1 MLSVGTSI
9 GPFVET
15 ILYNLVGYLFMF
27 MIIGLLY
34 LLLFP
39 FIKLT
44 MPVEF
49 NQESGDTTDFAHSH
63 SSDVE
68 NDIEEVSYWGRF

>member
-9 GPFVET
+9 GPFVGT

-27 MIIGLLY
+27 MIIGFLY

-49 NQESGDTTDFAHSH
+49 NQEGGNTTDLAHGH

-68 NDIEEVSYWGRF
+68 NNIEEICY

>member
-9 GPFVET
+9 GPFVGT

-27 MIIGLLY
+27 MIIGFLY

-49 NQESGDTTDFAHSH
+49 NQESGDTTDLAHGH

-68 NDIEEVSYWGRF
+68 NNIEEVSY

>member
-9 GPFVET
+9 GPFVGT

-27 MIIGLLY
+27 MTIGFLY

-49 NQESGDTTDFAHSH
+49 NQERGDTTDLVQVIAQM
-63 SSDVE
+63 
-68 NDIEEVSYWGRF
+68 

>member
-9 GPFVET
+9 GPFVGT

-44 MPVEF
+44 MPAEF
-49 NQESGDTTDFAHSH
+49 NQESGDTTDLAHGH

-68 NDIEEVSYWGRF
+68 NNIEEVSY